1 MPKSEG
7 SLRCH
12 CGNFSV
18 TVRECDLS
26 LANLWEPFLQYS
38 HIRNRVAQQ
47 NASRCL
53 NWCVRHSRH
62 YFFPPS
68 ALQTAESYKSRHVPP
83 RVPPPKACCKAF
95 WETWQD
101 QERVVRDGVGE
112 LCHVCFLWSRS
123 KDVSAAVTVEQHIL
137 FPYHFSRRWCQI
149 RSNVDKKLWIN
160 RQTKSFE
167 AVQLTCIT
175 AAQDIAAESS
185 SRNRRFWHNIWLV
198 LRVMDSLP

>member
-1 MPKSEG
+1 M
-7 SLRCH
+7 SLRQLQRDCQRMWLVTGKPLGALSPIFPH
-12 CGNFSV
+12 TKPSRTTKCFTLPQLMCAAQSSLFFS
-18 TVRECDLS
+18 
-26 LANLWEPFLQYS
+26 PFRPTNCWKLQVQTCS
-38 HIRNRVAQQ
+38 
-47 NASRCL
+47 SSCT
-53 NWCVRHSRH
+53 S
-62 YFFPPS
+62 PEGM
-68 ALQTAESYKSRHVPP
+68 LQGILG
-83 RVPPPKACCKAF
+83 
-95 WETWQD
+95 TWQD

-123 KDVSAAVTVEQHIL
+123 KDVSAAVTVKQHHY
-137 FPYHFSRRWCQI
+137 YHFSRRWCQI

-175 AAQDIAAESS
+175 AARDIAAESS

>member
-1 MPKSEG
+1 M
-7 SLRCH
+7 
-12 CGNFSV
+12 

-95 WETWQD
+95 WERGKTKK
-101 QERVVRDGVGE
+101 E
-112 LCHVCFLWSRS
+112 WSETAW
-123 KDVSAAVTVEQHIL
+123 VNFATYVFFGAARKMSPRQSL
-137 FPYHFSRRWCQI
+137 LNNKFFFPYHFSRRWCQI

-175 AAQDIAAESS
+175 AARDIAAESS